1 MPTGYEVQMYV
12 DIHRIREALERIADA
27 LESKVEGPPYTVEGC
42 EHCAGCGE
50 LAWQCVCQETSDNN
64 RKE

>member
-27 LESKVEGPPYTVEGC
+27 LESIDNRQREA
-42 EHCAGCGE
+42 AG
-50 LAWQCVCQETSDNN
+50 DN